1 MSGYDIQMSKTIT
14 VTRNINS
21 FTDTEQ
27 TATDASEIIVPKKQ
41 FYEKL
46 KHTRFVV
53 ENCKK
58 DIIQYK
64 TERDTL
70 KLQLNELEK
79 VADKQLS
86 LRKELEKQNKL
97 LNDELMMMKGKHVTK
112 CEIDMA
118 QTDDINVINKQIED
132 EVRRNL
138 ERNKAKILDPYLN
151 SLKTKYEV

>member
-1 MSGYDIQMSKTIT
+1 MCWYGISMSKVIT
-14 VTRNINS
+14 VTRNINT
-21 FTDTEQ
+21 FADTEQ

-64 TERDTL
+64 TEHDTL

-97 LNDELMMMKGKHVTK
+97 LNDELMLMKGKHVTK
-112 CEIDMA
+112 CETDMA
-118 QTDDINVINKQIED
+118 HTDDINVINEQIED
-132 EVRRNL
+132 EVKRNL